1 MVLEVDPSLSNPD
14 DLKSDLSLEAAAHHE
29 YTENRSGPLTVLPVS
44 LCYVPVSHFMLP
56 DTIEAAISKQ
66 PTTPASDSDPFAERE
81 AILRRRF
88 SPAQKL
94 GHVEYIFDLGNWS
107 PFFRPEP
114 STGKKYGT
122 MLQILQYPF
131 SRGSTHIR
139 PLPSSPEGQPG
150 ISSADKSSQ
159 SGSAPTDKPII
170 DPQYYAG
177 QQGRSDVEI
186 MLHGQLFAEK
196 ICATD
201 PLAGI
206 IRGRAFPPP
215 RSDDESN
222 DGLREWIVQSM
233 VTDWHPV
240 GTCSMGGR
248 QGARAGVVD
257 ERLRVYGVRGLR
269 VVDASVIPLQI
280 SGHTQ
285 ATVYAI
291 AEKAAS
297 MILEDW
303 QSK

>member
-1 MVLEVDPSLSNPD
+1 MVVEVDPSLSNPD
-14 DLKSDLSLEAAAHHE
+14 DVKNDARLLAAANRQ
-29 YTENRSGPLTVLPVS
+29 YIENRTGPLTVLPVS
-44 LCYVPVSHFMLP
+44 LCYVPVSQFMSP
-56 DTIEAAISKQ
+56 DAIETALAESSI
-66 PTTPASDSDPFAERE
+66 TPLSNSDPFAERQ

-107 PFFRPEP
+107 PHFRPDP

-131 SRGSTHIR
+131 SRGSTHIP
-139 PLPSSPEGQPG
+139 PLPSKPEDQPA
-150 ISSADKSSQ
+150 ISSANEALRKEEV
-159 SGSAPTDKPII
+159 PMEKPII
-170 DPQYYAG
+170 DPQYYG
-177 QQGRSDVEI
+177 HRGSFDREV
-186 MLHGQLFAEK
+186 MLHGQLFAQK
-196 ICATD
+196 ICATE
-201 PLAGI
+201 PLASI
-206 IRGRAFPPP
+206 IRGPAFPPP
-215 RSDDESN
+215 QSDDN
-222 DGLREWIVQSM
+222 RIDGLREWIVQSM

-291 AEKAAS
+291 AEKGAS

-303 QSK
+303 RSK